1 MEPQWS
7 VVLEHLTKDFDSFR
21 AVNDV
26 SLQVPE
32 GEMFGFLG
40 PNGAGKTTTI
50 KMMVGLLRPSY
61 GRAVVAGY
69 DVTQDPLSVKA
80 RVGLL
85 PEQLNLYE
93 RLTGPE
99 YVEFAGVMYGLSREE
114 SRRRTE
120 ELLGLMELDEEPDKM
135 IVDYSMGMKK
145 KTALAAALIH
155 DPKVLFLDE
164 PFTGI
169 DAVSSRAIRNVLF
182 RLRERGTTIF
192 FSSHVL
198 EVVERL
204 TTRAA
209 IINRGSVV
217 AQGTLPELAAAAGLE
232 AGASLEEVFLR
243 LVGAEVHQEELSWIS
258 SRPSSGSSGS

>member
-1 MEPQWS
+1 MAPQWS
-7 VVLEHLTKDFDSFR
+7 VILEHLTKEFGGFR
-21 AVNDV
+21 AVNDI
-26 SLQVPE
+26 SLYVPE
-32 GEMFGFLG
+32 GELFGFLG

-50 KMMVGLLRPSY
+50 KMIVGLLKPTY
-61 GRAVVAGY
+61 GRITVAGY

-93 RLTGPE
+93 RLTAPE
-99 YVEFAGVMYGLSREE
+99 FIEFAGIMYGLGREE
-114 SRRRTE
+114 SWRRTE
-120 ELLGLMELDEEPDKM
+120 ELLALMELEEAGGKM
-135 IVDYSMGMKK
+135 IVDYSEGMKK

-209 IINRGSVV
+209 IINRGSIV
-217 AQGTLPELAAAAGLE
+217 AEGTLPELAAAAGLE
-232 AGASLEEVFLR
+232 AEAGLEDVFLR
-243 LVGAEVHQEELSWIS
+243 LVGAEAPQEELSWIS
-258 SRPSSGSSGS
+258 SKPSSGSSGS